1 MKIKITSFS
10 TYALSILCSCGHG
23 FIHSVYRKTVN
34 IQIGAS
40 LLALQSS
47 PSPQSPLSLMTELT
61 SDQIESLSFLPGQR
75 VEVMPEEICIFT
87 GTNVFC
93 FDCSGASVFDSLLL
107 PCSHLSWTRF
117 LRPAL
122 SGSTSTGFCLLF
134 TDSKEDAPG
143 DQFLINKAAMSK
155 LMAASD
161 HFYKED
167 YPSSACILSGLI
179 GLGIGLTPSGDDFL
193 CGVLAGLILTGHEQ
207 HPFSSCLREAVASH
221 LTDTNDISRSFLSCA
236 LEGHFSRPVKELV
249 YASSPKEI
257 QTSFG
262 EVGHSSGMDT
272 LCGILFIC
280 SLLLDKRP

>member
-117 LRPAL
+117 CGQRFPAPHLRV
-122 SGSTSTGFCLLF
+122 F
-134 TDSKEDAPG
+134 
-143 DQFLINKAAMSK
+143 
-155 LMAASD
+155 
-161 HFYKED
+161 
-167 YPSSACILSGLI
+167 
-179 GLGIGLTPSGDDFL
+179 
-193 CGVLAGLILTGHEQ
+193 V
-207 HPFSSCLREAVASH
+207 FSLQIRKKMRLE
-221 LTDTNDISRSFLSCA
+221 ISFL
-236 LEGHFSRPVKELV
+236 
-249 YASSPKEI
+249 
-257 QTSFG
+257 
-262 EVGHSSGMDT
+262 
-272 LCGILFIC
+272 
-280 SLLLDKRP
+280 